1 MADRLVDQHLRLLPR
16 AIYAEQENEGRLAR
30 LGVLA
35 QRLAGARAVALDIQ
49 QVIGNLKGKAQVACI
64 AAQGRAAFRRY
75 SAHDCARFEAKAD
88 ERTRRQLLEPGRWEE
103 PRVGKECVMTSKTR
117 WWWYQAKK
125 TTGGCERV

>member
-16 AIYAEQENEGRLAR
+16 AIYAEQGNEGRLAR

-75 SAHDCARFEAKAD
+75 SAHDCARFQAKAD
-88 ERTRRQLLEPGRWEE
+88 ERTRSEAH
-103 PRVGKECVMTSKTR
+103 TSELQSLMR
-117 WWWYQAKK
+117 ISYAVFRLKK
-125 TTGGCERV
+125 KKIQKQN

>member
-16 AIYAEQENEGRLAR
+16 AIYAEQGNEGRLAR

-75 SAHDCARFEAKAD
+75 SAHDCARFPEKAD
-88 ERTRRQLLEPGRWEE
+88 ERTRLQLLEPGGGWQMERPFLGHQTQNGRAPCWE
-103 PRVGKECVMTSKTR
+103 R
-117 WWWYQAKK
+117 
-125 TTGGCERV
+125 

>member
-16 AIYAEQENEGRLAR
+16 AIYAEQGNEGRLAR

-75 SAHDCARFEAKAD
+75 SAHACARVQAQSD
-88 ERTRRQLLEPGRWEE
+88 ELTRLPLMDPG
-103 PRVGKECVMTSKTR
+103 
-117 WWWYQAKK
+117 
-125 TTGGCERV
+125 GGSIVRRSVWERVCTHGLISVGI

>member
-1 MADRLVDQHLRLLPR
+1 MIRRPPSSTRTATRFPYTTLFRS
-16 AIYAEQENEGRLAR
+16 GRLAR

-75 SAHDCARFEAKAD
+75 SAHDCARFQAKAD
-88 ERTRRQLLEPGRWEE
+88 ERTRLQLLEPG
-103 PRVGKECVMTSKTR
+103 
-117 WWWYQAKK
+117 
-125 TTGGCERV
+125 GG